1 MRIKTRTHTSH
12 SVCIDDMEVPLEH
25 LPDNELRRH
34 LNAADSILSE
44 VRHYAVAVEDIRNT
58 VKDANEQADLI
69 RQADD
74 RLLMFLAPKSF

>member
-1 MRIKTRTHTSH
+1 MRAADYIALEQQVTRAHRALGQL
-12 SVCIDDMEVPLEH
+12 CEVGLH
-25 LPDNELRRH
+25 RH
-34 LNAADSILSE
+34 LNAADSILAE

>member
-1 MRIKTRTHTSH
+1 MRAADYIALEQQVTRAHRALGQL
-12 SVCIDDMEVPLEH
+12 CEVG
-25 LPDNELRRH
+25 LRRH
-34 LNAADSILSE
+34 LNAADSILAE

>member
-1 MRIKTRTHTSH
+1 MRAADYIALEQQVTRAHRALGQL
-12 SVCIDDMEVPLEH
+12 C
-25 LPDNELRRH
+25 DNELRRH
-34 LNAADSILSE
+34 LNAADSILAE